1 MVQHEG
7 QAHLTLRK
15 SGLLIPHLQDAFAEL
30 VGGRPASARWG
41 DEWKQAV
48 LDPPRSKRHEI
59 ARAVAPRVAK
69 VVGPI
74 VGFMGLRTT
83 ERWKLELF
91 EELLRG
97 RYFLAGGSAAGDY
110 LEQEVMEHVFKNTA
124 IFSTPA
130 SVDVHL
136 YTSSTS
142 DANSTGTEVSG
153 GSYAAEN
160 VAAAGWDAPGSTGG
174 ATANSA
180 DTDFGTASANW
191 GTVSHVSIEMPSAA
205 NRLFHGALSASKT
218 VNNGDSFKFPTGD
231 LDVSFA

>member
-30 VGGRPASARWG
+30 VTGRPAAGRWG
-41 DEWKQAV
+41 DDWKPLV
-48 LDPPRSKRHEI
+48 LDPPRSKRQEL
-59 ARAVAPRVAK
+59 ARAVAPRVAR

-97 RYFLAGGSAAGDY
+97 KYFLAGGSAAGDY

-130 SVDVHL
+130 SIDVHL
-136 YTSSTS
+136 HTSATS
-142 DANSTGTEVSG
+142 DANSTGTDVSG

-174 ATANSA
+174 ATANSG
-180 DTDFGTASANW
+180 DVDFGTATANW
-191 GTVSHVSIEMPSAA
+191 GTVSHTSLTLPSASS
-205 NRLFHGALSASKT
+205 RLFHGALTSSKT